1 MKYIILLTLAMLS
14 YTLSMLVLL
23 IAVDTVGSQGL
34 LDIIQSSGE
43 QSQFYIS
50 TIVVFIISTIAIG
63 IMWHKAEVLISKY

>member
-1 MKYIILLTLAMLS
+1 MKCIILLTLAMLS
-14 YTLSMLVLL
+14 YTLSMIVLF
-23 IAVDTVGSQGL
+23 IAIDTVGMHKF
-34 LDIIQSSGE
+34 LDILQSGGE